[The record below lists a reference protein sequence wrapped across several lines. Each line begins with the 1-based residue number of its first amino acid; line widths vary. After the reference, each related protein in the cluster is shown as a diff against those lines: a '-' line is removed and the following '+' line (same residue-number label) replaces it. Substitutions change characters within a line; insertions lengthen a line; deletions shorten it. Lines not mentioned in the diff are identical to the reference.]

1 MGRGGGRGY
10 GPTSGPRSS
19 LLSSSPSSKE
29 QEDIVDSYHS
39 GANAYVRKPVN
50 FTDFSD
56 AIRAVGMFWLLLN
69 EPAPEI
75 VLRD

>member
-1 MGRGGGRGY
+1 M
-10 GPTSGPRSS
+10 S
-19 LLSSSPSSKE
+19 LLSSSPAPKE
-29 QEDIVDSYHS
+29 QEDILSSYHS

-56 AIRAVGMFWLLLN
+56 AISGVGMFWLLLN